1 MLRISSIK
9 QQTLV
14 LLVSLTV
21 GLAVVFFSL
30 AVVTA
35 FMVEDAVLEHLLD
48 EQAALVEQEYY
59 RNGRLPEMSSGF
71 TQLFK
76 SVAEAPGW
84 AQDRIARAQLHGEI
98 FTPDGTH
105 YHYKKFTYGDD
116 TQHTGVVIAEV
127 SRLLAVT
134 NQPQVFA
141 LFLLVFSVSVALAA
155 FLAARF
161 SRKIVQPM
169 LDLTEA
175 VKRNENPLPKLE
187 FEPGYLSQSL
197 QISFDKL
204 NLLLEREKAFTTD
217 VSHELRTPLTVLKN
231 SCALITQRGFK
242 VDDLASIKDSCE
254 QMEHIVDVLLA
265 LARAESVEL
274 QPCNVRLMLEQA
286 ILRCKAL
293 QLNSFHIHLT
303 VCDKLTLMA
312 NARLLE
318 LLFFNLLRNA
328 AEHSSEPELTISYAN
343 GQLTFENCQEDMQA
357 MAFTHAGTR
366 HADSSGIG
374 QGLYLV
380 ARIIERFDWRL
391 DVKISDN
398 RFRVTIIPTTIP
410 RHSTE

>member
-1 MLRISSIK
+1 MLRINSIK

-14 LLVSLTV
+14 LLVSLTL

-35 FMVEDAVLEHLLD
+35 FMVEDALLENLLD
-48 EQAALVEQEYY
+48 KQAALVEEEYY

-71 TQLFK
+71 VQVFENIADIPDWT
-76 SVAEAPGW
+76 S
-84 AQDRIARAQLHGEI
+84 DRIGRAQLHGEI

-105 YHYKKFTYGDD
+105 YHYKKFTYGKDA
-116 TQHTGVVIAEV
+116 THTGVLIAEV
-127 SRLLAVT
+127 SQLLAVT
-134 NQPQVFA
+134 NQPLVFA
-141 LFLLVFSVSVALAA
+141 LFFVVFLLAVALAV
-155 FLAARF
+155 FLAIRF
-161 SRKIVQPM
+161 SQKIVQPV
-169 LDLTEA
+169 LNLTEA
-175 VKRNENPLPKLE
+175 VKRNENPLPTPN
-187 FEPGYLSQSL
+187 FELGYLAQAL
-197 QISFDKL
+197 QTSFDKL
-204 NLLLEREKAFTTD
+204 NLLLEREKAFATD

-274 QPCNVRLMLEQA
+274 QPCNVRLMLEQE

-303 VCDKLTLMA
+303 VRDKPTLMA

-318 LLFFNLLRNA
+318 LLLFNLLRNA
-328 AEHSSEPELTISYAN
+328 AEHSSEPELTISYEN

-357 MAFTHAGTR
+357 MSFTHAGTR

-391 DVKISDN
+391 DVQISDN